1 MSENSG
7 MDEEFG
13 RYRLR
18 GTLGTGGMGQVYR
31 AYDTALGREVALKVL
46 HARAATDPVLEE
58 RFRRE
63 ARIAAALNEP
73 HIVPIFDS
81 GEIDNRLFIS
91 MPLIDGTDLGT
102 LLREGAL
109 PPEQAVSLLEQ
120 AAAALDAAHEAGL
133 EHRDIKPANLLITPK
148 NFLYLIDFGIAR
160 APGEDQLTSTGATVG
175 TVAYIAPERFTAAE
189 TADQRADIYS
199 LACVFYECLTGAKP
213 YVGQSLEEQLWGHVH
228 LPPPEPSRVNTDVP
242 TEFDSVIAKGM
253 ATDPAQRFQT
263 AAELAAAARAA
274 LHGQA
279 VAVPVSH
286 RQVPSPAPAARPAPR
301 EQTLEYTG
309 VLSPDE
315 LLAPDTGEQVGPSTA
330 PLPLPTTEPTRKR
343 RRLIIALAAV
353 LVAVL
358 TVFASIVLY
367 HDDSDVQP
375 GAVVHPVKATVFSP
389 GGDPDSP
396 DKAERAIDGDPNTG
410 WRTDTYTDAVP
421 FPTFKPGIGL
431 MLELPSPTKVA
442 TVSVRLPSTGTAIQI
457 RSATSANPAALDD
470 TTALTDPKTLQPGE
484 NTITVNASSP
494 TSYLLVWIST
504 LGTTG
509 GQSKT
514 ELSEIVVHA
523 AK

>member
-1 MSENSG
+1 

-46 HARAATDPVLEE
+46 HARAATDPVFEE

-286 RQVPSPAPAARPAPR
+286 RQVPSRHCCEAGATRANARVHRCPQSRRAVGSRYRRTGGPVDRAAAPADDRTDAQTSAFDHRARGGAGRRVDRVCVDRAVPRRFRRPA
-301 EQTLEYTG
+301 
-309 VLSPDE
+309 
-315 LLAPDTGEQVGPSTA
+315 
-330 PLPLPTTEPTRKR
+330 R
-343 RRLIIALAAV
+343 RRG
-353 LVAVL
+353 
-358 TVFASIVLY
+358 
-367 HDDSDVQP
+367 P
-375 GAVVHPVKATVFSP
+375 
-389 GGDPDSP
+389 
-396 DKAERAIDGDPNTG
+396 
-410 WRTDTYTDAVP
+410 
-421 FPTFKPGIGL
+421 
-431 MLELPSPTKVA
+431 
-442 TVSVRLPSTGTAIQI
+442 
-457 RSATSANPAALDD
+457 
-470 TTALTDPKTLQPGE
+470 PGE
-484 NTITVNASSP
+484 GDG
-494 TSYLLVWIST
+494 LLPRRRP
-504 LGTTG
+504 
-509 GQSKT
+509 GQPRQGRAG
-514 ELSEIVVHA
+514 HRR
-523 AK
+523 